1 MGLLMLE
8 KFEGGCQL
16 PGASPAEIAACEA
29 KLKIILPAE
38 IKAFLAVSNGF
49 NGEVGQGYLILWSAT
64 ELSGADG
71 YEIFEFRDDQL
82 LIGSNGGPTAYGF
95 AKGDYISIPFVFAG
109 NWLNEVRVLG
119 RSFEE
124 FIEAIERGD
133 GW

>member
-38 IKAFLAVSNGF
+38 IKAFLTASNGF
-49 NGEVGQGYLILWSAT
+49 NGEVGQGYLILWSAA

-82 LIGSNGGPTAYGF
+82 LIGSNGGPTAMASSRATIF
-95 AKGDYISIPFVFAG
+95 PFPSPLPETG
-109 NWLNEVRVLG
+109 
-119 RSFEE
+119 
-124 FIEAIERGD
+124 
-133 GW
+133 

>member
-8 KFEGGCQL
+8 NFEGGCQL
-16 PGASPAEIAACEA
+16 PGASPADIAACEA

-38 IKAFLAVSNGF
+38 IKAFLAASNGF
-49 NGEVGQGYLILWSAT
+49 NGELGQGCLVR
-64 ELSGADG
+64 ECVEPSGANG
-71 YEIFEFRDDQL
+71 YQIFEFRDDQL
-82 LIGSNGGPTAYGF
+82 LIGSDGGPTAYGF
-95 AKGDYISIPFVFAG
+95 VKGDYISIPFVFAG
-109 NWLNEVRVLG
+109 DWLNEVRVLG